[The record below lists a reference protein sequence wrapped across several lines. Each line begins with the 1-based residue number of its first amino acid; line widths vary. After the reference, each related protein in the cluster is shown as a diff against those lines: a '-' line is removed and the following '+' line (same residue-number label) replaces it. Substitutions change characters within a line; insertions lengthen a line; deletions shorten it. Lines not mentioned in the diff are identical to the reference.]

1 LGAVMKKREIILAAA
16 LNGIFLSAKAD
27 SPAETIVTQ
36 EVEKCYGIQK
46 KEQNGCSIDKEEIA
60 AANAA
65 FKNKYKKS
73 TTFECAG
80 NVPGSDKKGHLAW
93 VYVAKGSCHKIE
105 GGFLI
110 KKDSN
115 GKKIVDKG

>member
-1 LGAVMKKREIILAAA
+1 MNKKPLILAAA
-16 LNGIFLSAKAD
+16 VSGLSVAANGSD
-27 SPAETIVTQ
+27 TPQTVTQ
-36 EVEKCYGIQK
+36 EVEKCFGIQK
-46 KEQNGCSIDKEEIA
+46 KGENGCGIENDDIA

-80 NVPGSDKKGHLAW
+80 NVLGSGKNGYLAW
-93 VYVAKGSCHKIE
+93 VYVARGSCHKIE

-110 KKDSN
+110 IQDKS
-115 GKKIVDKG
+115 GKKTVDKG

>member
-1 LGAVMKKREIILAAA
+1 MKKKEIILAAA
-16 LNGIFLSAKAD
+16 LNGICFSSFAD
-27 SPAETIVTQ
+27 TTPSDAVVTQ

-46 KEQNGCSIDKEEIA
+46 KEQNGCGIEKDDIA

-80 NVPGSDKKGHLAW
+80 NVPGSAKQGHLAW

-110 KKDSN
+110 EKDKN

>member
-1 LGAVMKKREIILAAA
+1 MKKREIILASA
-16 LNGIFLSAKAD
+16 LSGICISSNANSTPPEA
-27 SPAETIVTQ
+27 IVTQ

-46 KEQNGCSIDKEEIA
+46 KKQNGCAIEKDEIT

-65 FKNKYKKS
+65 FKNNYKKS

-80 NVPGSDKKGHLAW
+80 NVSGSGKRGYLAW

-110 KKDSN
+110 VKDKN

>member
-1 LGAVMKKREIILAAA
+1 MNKREVIIAAA
-16 LNGIFLSAKAD
+16 LNGIIFNTHAH
-27 SPAETIVTQ
+27 SPSDVIVTQ

-46 KEQNGCSIDKEEIA
+46 KEQNGCSISKEDIT
-60 AANAA
+60 AANQA

-80 NVPGSDKKGHLAW
+80 NVPGSAAKGYLAW
-93 VYVAKGSCHKIE
+93 VYVAKNSCHKIE

-110 KKDSN
+110 VKDSKGN
-115 GKKIVDKG
+115 KVVDKGQ

>member
-1 LGAVMKKREIILAAA
+1 VKKREIILAAA
-16 LNGIFLSAKAD
+16 LSGICFSSNAD
-27 SPAETIVTQ
+27 TTPTDAIVTQ
-36 EVEKCYGIQK
+36 EVEKCFGIQK
-46 KEQNGCSIDKEEIA
+46 KEQNGCGIENADIA

-65 FKNKYKKS
+65 FKNKFKKS

-80 NVPGSDKKGHLAW
+80 NVSGSGKQGYLAW

-110 KKDSN
+110 EKDKS

>member
-1 LGAVMKKREIILAAA
+1 MKKKEIILATA
-16 LNGIFLSAKAD
+16 LSGICFS
-27 SPAETIVTQ
+27 SNAETTNRDTIVTQ
-36 EVEKCYGIQK
+36 EVEKCFGIQK
-46 KEQNGCSIDKEEIA
+46 KEQNGCGIENDDIA

-80 NVPGSDKKGHLAW
+80 NVLGSAQKGYLGW

-110 KKDSN
+110 EKDKN
-115 GKKIVDKG
+115 GKKIVNKG

>member
-1 LGAVMKKREIILAAA
+1 VKKREIILAAA
-16 LNGIFLSAKAD
+16 LGGICFS
-27 SPAETIVTQ
+27 SNAETTPHPAVITQ

-46 KEQNGCSIDKEEIA
+46 KEQNGCSIGKDEIIA
-60 AANAA
+60 ANTA
-65 FKNKYKKS
+65 FKNKFKKS
-73 TTFECAG
+73 TSFECAG
-80 NVPGSDKKGHLAW
+80 NVLGSGKQGFLAW

-110 KKDSN
+110 EKDKN

>member
-1 LGAVMKKREIILAAA
+1 MKRRNIIIAAA
-16 LNGIFLSAKAD
+16 LNGIILSAKANSPTD
-27 SPAETIVTQ
+27 SIVTQ

-46 KEQNGCSIDKEEIA
+46 KEQNGCAIDKEEIA
-60 AANAA
+60 AANKA

-80 NVPGSDKKGHLAW
+80 NVLGSSKQGHLAW

-110 KKDSN
+110 TKDPSGN
-115 GKKIVDKG
+115 KLVDKG